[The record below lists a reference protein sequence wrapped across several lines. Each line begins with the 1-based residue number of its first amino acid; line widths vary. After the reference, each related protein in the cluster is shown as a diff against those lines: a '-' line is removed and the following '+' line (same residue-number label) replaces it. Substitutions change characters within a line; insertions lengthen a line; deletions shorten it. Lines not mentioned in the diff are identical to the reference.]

1 LRGSGRFFNRRG
13 ATGQHGPGHRK
24 EIVSMSFVLAIGLIA
39 SASEPT
45 LPLFEH
51 RAELEHAGGVV
62 EAHYRTRV
70 SLVSRQ
76 TGSVTNGGTPST
88 LRCVWRADISV
99 ERQARYGAKVRLAR
113 GIDRQGVVEG
123 SRPGWC
129 GTNREAIAREVAR
142 RADEIQTHLA
152 AVAQEDETV
161 LKAELARMDA
171 GHEG

>member
-1 LRGSGRFFNRRG
+1 
-13 ATGQHGPGHRK
+13 
-24 EIVSMSFVLAIGLIA
+24 MSFVLAIGLIA

-45 LPLFEH
+45 LPPFEH
-51 RAELEHAGGVV
+51 SARLEHAGGIV

-76 TGSVTNGGTPST
+76 VGSVTNGGTPST

-99 ERQARYGAKVRLAR
+99 ERQARYGADVRLAR

-129 GTNREAIAREVAR
+129 GTNRDAIAQDVAR
-142 RADEIQTHLA
+142 RADEIRTHMV

-171 GHEG
+171 SREG